1 MIVRADQ
8 LGELVA
14 AGRLS
19 DDDAYVVHKFAEFLE
34 AVGPPPAVIPDYMWR
49 DGEWREFLG
58 ITDEFAG
65 WRAVLLLVTAHS
77 RNSVDGGA
85 PDL

>member
-1 MIVRADQ
+1 VILRADQ

-14 AGRLS
+14 AGCLS
-19 DDDAYVVHKFAEFLE
+19 DDDAYVVHKFAEFLK
-34 AVGPPPAVIPDYMWR
+34 AVGPPPAPIPDYMWR
-49 DGEWREFLG
+49 DAEWREFLG

-77 RNSVDGGA
+77 RNTVDGGNGA
-85 PDL
+85 A